1 MKKLL
6 LLGASGRTG
15 ALVMQFALERGYG
28 VVALVRKPADFG
40 YRHKNLEIVE
50 GTPYNP
56 EDVLKAIK
64 GCEAVISTLNN
75 PRKSDL
81 PWAAQI
87 GPTDVLQRT
96 TANALA
102 AMKAEGVQRIIR
114 QSTIGAGESMALAP
128 GLTRFMVRHTNLK
141 IVFSDHSQSDRL
153 LAASD
158 TQWTSVRP
166 VALTNSTKDK
176 PVTIDYTAK
185 PGMFVSRRNVA
196 RFIVDCIED
205 PDYFQKAPIL
215 SEK

>member
-28 VVALVRKPADFG
+28 VVVLVRKPADFG
-40 YRHKNLEIVE
+40 HRHKNLEIVE

-64 GCEAVISTLNN
+64 GCDAVISTLNN

-102 AMKAEGVQRIIR
+102 AMKAHGVQRIIR

-141 IVFSDHSQSDRL
+141 IVFSDHTQADRL

-176 PVTIDYTAK
+176 PVTVDYKAK

-196 RFIVDCIED
+196 KFIVDCINDAE
-205 PDYFQKAPIL
+205 YFQEAPIL